1 MLSGPLV
8 FSRDHWIAARQN
20 LVETLAAHHR
30 DAPDHPGPQRERL
43 RNLMTLRLAKEAF
56 AEVLAAELKD
66 GGVAVDG
73 PWLRLPGHKVTL
85 SAEDERLWRHIEAV
99 IRASRFRPPRVRD
112 FTNDLEVPEADMRQL
127 MRRLVRMGRLVE
139 VAHDHFFL
147 RETVAEMISIAA
159 EIAAAA
165 PDAEIT
171 AAAFRDRV
179 DSGRKVAIQILEF
192 LDKQGVTIRRGDKRR
207 VVPGRLGY
215 FGEAV

>member
-1 MLSGPLV
+1 
-8 FSRDHWIAARQN
+8 
-20 LVETLAAHHR
+20 
-30 DAPDHPGPQRERL
+30 
-43 RNLMTLRLAKEAF
+43 
-56 AEVLAAELKD
+56 
-66 GGVAVDG
+66 
-73 PWLRLPGHKVTL
+73 VTL
-85 SAEDERLWRHIEAV
+85 SAEDERLWHHIEAV

-112 FTNDLEVPEADMRQL
+112 FANDLEVPEPDMRQL
-127 MRRLVRMGRLVE
+127 MRRLVRVGRVVE

-147 RETVAEMISIAA
+147 RETVAEMIAIAA
-159 EIAAAA
+159 EIATAA

-207 VVPGRLGY
+207 VVPGRLSY